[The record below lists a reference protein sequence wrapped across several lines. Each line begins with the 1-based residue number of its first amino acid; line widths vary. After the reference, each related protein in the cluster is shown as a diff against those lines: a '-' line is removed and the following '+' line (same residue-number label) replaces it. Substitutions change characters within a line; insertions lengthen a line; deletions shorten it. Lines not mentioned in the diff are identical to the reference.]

1 MKEYKTINKK
11 PDINKFP
18 LQKLN
23 INIQGKILYV
33 TSTPSPNKKTF
44 ILTDKS
50 SFYVIENNNFQRP
63 KEYALKSEILSRKTL
78 NNKPI
83 KFQTDPKES
92 KDPKDSKT
100 QTQRHLPESQIW
112 SDKKGNHVIIK
123 YKDVSFYYNPYM
135 MKKVEELQLIPPGN
149 TLVQPYAVVFNED
162 EVEKENTGIVLISD
176 YNSSIY
182 ELQLFLSDKKEMM
195 RLRFGEI
202 LRLKPIVKRRKTTA
216 EFEMNFFDMDK
227 DDRITELMMFK
238 DKNKILIMAIT
249 KRILFQFVGKKDFRG
264 VFDNYDVD
272 NGSIIKA
279 VKKFFKKSKQ
289 NELIKNI
296 KNGEKR
302 EITRTETEE
311 REEFKYSRIQLI
323 KKETESDLD
332 SFGFMSDCGY
342 ITGNINKDLK
352 PQNKFNV
359 LKYFKISIDNKEKAQ
374 IVHQLMPKSVCES
387 KFHKFFLY
395 SDYLVVQSKLT
406 NGIKH
411 DEYLPYKFID
421 MFYDED
427 SVIIYNENRIYKI
440 SLENEYKNLYE
451 DYIEKGDYKKAL
463 ELTKDDK
470 YLIPMI
476 HKIYADHLFNNKK
489 YLEAALEYAFS
500 NEIFENVC
508 IKFLNINN
516 IDGLIR
522 YFILIIK
529 FRLYNPKGTDIKEEK
544 KVNPREQFI
553 DKFLIYTWLLELII
567 EKNENENND
576 NLIKQI
582 REISRYEKFGSKYLD
597 SNLLY
602 YLLNIFNKLDELIE
616 FASLKKDNDTIITSL
631 INRNKIDQT
640 LEQFKMNLYG
650 DENELDTKLKNL
662 FYKYGNLLIKGN
674 IKTTIDLLS
683 NYFRPEKPEELIRI
697 LISPNFNLLSEEE
710 KNYKKIIDYIKDLT
724 RKPYKIGNKEI
735 NITKNENLH
744 NLYVLLVSYSK
755 PENYKIALFN
765 DLKKIINSFIS
776 SQQFNRKGGD
786 ITDKIYFD
794 LNFAKKIFK
803 AKKDPNSLK
812 ILCLI
817 YYLLNQYLD
826 CIDIAL
832 ENNFDDLI
840 IDLTK
845 SIQEKKLRK
854 KILLKIFQYEKEHKG
869 LSQAKKVINNSKDM
883 IQIEDVI
890 PLMGDDEKLIE
901 LKEELMK
908 CIENSEKNE
917 LSLNKEINDFNESYD
932 SINKDIELSEKK
944 AIKKKYTELKCSKC
958 DKRINSGKNIRFF
971 LFPCQHIFDLQCLID
986 TYMEFFFLNSDDKKQ
1001 KEALKTKISVIKD
1014 LSAKI
1019 ETMELKK
1026 SKALEGKEQFEKEEE
1041 FALEHNKKLLY
1052 DYLNDECLL
1061 CGQKM
1066 IDSTQM
1072 EFGTDD
1078 KFEWDLI

>member
-18 LQKLN
+18 LQRLN

-50 SFYVIENNNFQRP
+50 SFYVIENNNFQKP
-63 KEYALKSEILSRKTL
+63 KEYALKSEILARKTL
-78 NNKPI
+78 NSKSL
-83 KFQTDPKES
+83 KFQTDPKETT
-92 KDPKDSKT
+92 DPKDLKN
-100 QTQRHLPESQIW
+100 HKNLPESQIW

-123 YKDVSFYYNPYM
+123 YKNVTFYYNPYM

-149 TLVQPYAVVFNED
+149 TLIQPYAVVFNED
-162 EVEKENTGIVLISD
+162 EVEKENTGIVLLSD

-195 RLRFGEI
+195 RSRFGEI
-202 LRLKPIVKRRKTTA
+202 LKLKPTVRKRRTTT

-227 DDRITELMMFK
+227 DDRITELKLFK
-238 DKNKILIMAIT
+238 EKNKLLIMAIT
-249 KRILFQFVGKKDFRG
+249 KRILFQFVGKKDLRG

-272 NGSIIKA
+272 NGNIMKA
-279 VKKFFKKSKQ
+279 VKKFFKKSRK

-296 KNGEKR
+296 KNGEKG
-302 EITRTETEE
+302 EITRTEIEE
-311 REEFKYSRIQLI
+311 RESFKYSRIQLI
-323 KKETESDLD
+323 KKESENDLD

-427 SVIIYNENRIYKI
+427 SIIIYNEDRIYKI

-476 HKIYADHLFNNKK
+476 HKIYADHLFKDKK
-489 YLEAALEYAFS
+489 YLDAALEYAFS

-508 IKFLNINN
+508 IKFLSINS
-516 IDGLIR
+516 ILGLIR

-529 FRLYNPKGTDIKEEK
+529 FRLYNSKDSDNKEDK

-567 EKNENENND
+567 EKNENENNE

-582 REISRYEKFGSKYLD
+582 REISRYEKFGSKFLD

-616 FASLKKDNDTIITSL
+616 FAGLKKDNDTIITSL

-640 LEQFKMNLYG
+640 LEQFKMSLFG
-650 DENELDTKLKNL
+650 DENELDIKLKNS
-662 FYKYGNLLIKGN
+662 FYKYGNILIKEN
-674 IKTTIDLLS
+674 IKSTIDLLS

-697 LISPNFNLLSEEE
+697 LISPNFNLLSEDE
-710 KNYKKIIDYIKDLT
+710 KNYKKLLEYIKDLT
-724 RKPYKIGNKEI
+724 RKPYKIGKKEI
-735 NITKNENLH
+735 NLTKNENLN
-744 NLYVLLVSYSK
+744 NLYILLVSYSK

-765 DLKKIINSFIS
+765 DLKNTIKSFINN
-776 SQQFNRKGGD
+776 QQLNKKGE

-803 AKKDPNSLK
+803 DKKDQYSLK

-817 YYLLNQYLD
+817 YYILNQYFD

-832 ENNFDDLI
+832 ENNFEDLI
-840 IDLTK
+840 LDLTK
-845 SIQEKKLRK
+845 NIQEKKLRK
-854 KILLKIFQYEKEHKG
+854 KILLKIFQYEKEHRG
-869 LSQAKKVINNSKDM
+869 LSEAKKIINNSKDM

-901 LKEELMK
+901 LKDELMK
-908 CIENSEKNE
+908 CIENSEKIE
-917 LSLNKEINDFNESYD
+917 ISLNKEIKDFNESNN

-958 DKRINSGKNIRFF
+958 DKNINSGKNIRFF

-986 TYMEFFFLNSDDKKQ
+986 TYMEFNFLNSGDEKQ
-1001 KEALKTKISVIKD
+1001 KEALEIKIGVIKD

-1019 ETMELKK
+1019 EKMELKK
-1026 SKALEGKEQFEKEEE
+1026 SRALEGKEKFEKEEE
-1041 FALEHNKKLLY
+1041 FALDNNKKLLY

-1066 IDSTQM
+1066 VDSTQM